1 MKRIRRQSEKEKDQK
16 NDSKLMKLS
25 VKEKEREKIAFRG
38 PGAALLPSVALSE
51 YDKASQLTLSKDQL
65 TIHGCEG
72 GYRMVRATHG
82 LHWGSY
88 YWELE
93 VLAPSSDNSHVRLGW
108 STRQGE
114 LQAPVGFDQCSF
126 GYRNIN

>member
-25 VKEKEREKIAFRG
+25 VKEKEREKITFRG

-65 TIHGCEG
+65 TIHGCE
-72 GYRMVRATHG
+72 VII
-82 LHWGSY
+82 LISY
-88 YWELE
+88 G
-93 VLAPSSDNSHVRLGW
+93 RK
-108 STRQGE
+108 
-114 LQAPVGFDQCSF
+114 
-126 GYRNIN
+126 I